1 MTPTTKE
8 TTIMKDERNLH
19 LKVQELCDC
28 FATTD
33 PLKEMSRI
41 PADAGE
47 EEIGLKWLALA
58 ALHGVN
64 NNADKITLRK
74 GEDGGIRVT
83 AEYRPTELPSPGSAV
98 GDKVLEAIRE
108 ITHIDADRGETRL
121 ALGIRD
127 SSIDLEVKIKAKKG
141 SQKISL
147 KFP

>member
-1 MTPTTKE
+1 
-8 TTIMKDERNLH
+8 MKDERNLH

-33 PLKEMSRI
+33 PLREMSQI
-41 PADAGE
+41 PSAAGE
-47 EEIGLKWLALA
+47 EDIALKWLALA

-64 NNADKITLRK
+64 SNASKITLSK
-74 GEDGGIRVT
+74 GEDGNVRVT
-83 AEYRPTELPSPGSAV
+83 AEYRPSDLPSPGAAV
-98 GDKVLEAIRE
+98 GDQILAAIRG
-108 ITHIDADRGETRL
+108 ITHIDTDRGETRL

-127 SSIDLEVKIKAKKG
+127 SSIDLGVKIKAKKD

>member
-1 MTPTTKE
+1 
-8 TTIMKDERNLH
+8 MKDERNLH

-41 PADAGE
+41 PAAGGE

-83 AEYRPTELPSPGSAV
+83 AEYRTAELPSPGSAV

-127 SSIDLEVKIKAKKG
+127 SSIDLEVKIKAKNG

>member
-1 MTPTTKE
+1 
-8 TTIMKDERNLH
+8 MKDERNLH

-41 PADAGE
+41 PAAAGE

-64 NNADKITLRK
+64 SNAAKITLRK
-74 GEDGGIRVT
+74 GEDGDLRVT
-83 AEYRPTELPSPGSAV
+83 AEYRPAELPSPGRAV
-98 GDKVLEAIRE
+98 GNKVLEAIRE
-108 ITHIDADRGETRL
+108 ITHIDAERGETRL

-127 SSIDLEVKIKAKKG
+127 SSIELAVKIKAKDG
-141 SQKISL
+141 TQKVSL

>member
-98 GDKVLEAIRE
+98 GDKVLEAIRG

>member
-1 MTPTTKE
+1 
-8 TTIMKDERNLH
+8 MKDERNLH

-41 PADAGE
+41 PNAAGE

-64 NNADKITLRK
+64 SNAAKITLNK
-74 GEDGGIRVT
+74 TDDGSIRVT
-83 AEYRPTELPSPGSAV
+83 AEYRPAELPSPGSDV
-98 GDKVLEAIRE
+98 GEKVVEAIRE
-108 ITHIDADRGETRL
+108 ITHIDADEGKSRL
-121 ALGIRD
+121 ALGMRD
-127 SSIDLEVKIKAKKG
+127 SSIDLEVKVKSKKG
-141 SQKISL
+141 SHKVSL

>member
-1 MTPTTKE
+1 
-8 TTIMKDERNLH
+8 MKDERNLH

-41 PADAGE
+41 PAAAGK

-64 NNADKITLRK
+64 SNADKITLRK
-74 GEDGGIRVT
+74 GEDGDLRVT
-83 AEYRPTELPSPGSAV
+83 AEYRPAELPSPGRVV

-127 SSIDLEVKIKAKKG
+127 SSIELAVKIKAKDG
-141 SQKISL
+141 SQKVSL